1 MKGHALFQLQTVV
14 ELMSASSSINI
25 GDAWSGLAGHSRST
39 GPDLMKAQHFLQIS
53 SAIIGKHRHRSDVT
67 VNEYINLS
75 LKSEPPRPPSR
86 LRQAQ
91 AETGSPGPAR
101 RSLAGFVLPQN
112 ANRFPVVVR
121 S

>member
-14 ELMSASSSINI
+14 ELMSASSSIDI
-25 GDAWSGLAGHSRST
+25 GRAWGGLAGHSRST

-67 VNEYINLS
+67 VNESVHLS
-75 LKSEPPRPPSR
+75 LNSEPSRPPSR

-91 AETGSPGPAR
+91 AEPGRQGQPAAR
-101 RSLAGFVLPQN
+101 
-112 ANRFPVVVR
+112 
-121 S
+121 